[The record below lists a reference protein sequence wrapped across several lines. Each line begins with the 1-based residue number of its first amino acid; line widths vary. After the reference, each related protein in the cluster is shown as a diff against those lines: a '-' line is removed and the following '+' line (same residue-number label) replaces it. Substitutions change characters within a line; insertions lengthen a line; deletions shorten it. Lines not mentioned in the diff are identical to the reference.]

1 MKSRHTL
8 FKHSNRLLLT
18 AGLLMTLAA
27 CGNTWVQV
35 TPEGRNVQLA
45 TAAQVGGCTRVGTA
59 NVNALDNIAFV
70 QRGANRLQEELVDL
84 ARNEGGRLGGNRV
97 VPESTI
103 NEGRQTFGVYRC

>member
-1 MKSRHTL
+1 MKSRHML
-8 FKHSNRLLLT
+8 NKYSNRLLLG

-27 CGNTWVQV
+27 CGNTWVQI
-35 TPEGRNVQLA
+35 TPEGQNVQLA

-59 NVNALDNIAFV
+59 NVNALDNIGFV
-70 QRGANRLQEELVDL
+70 QRGANRLQDELVGL

-103 NEGRQTFGVYRC
+103 DDGRQTFGVYRC